1 MITKHLLLFFVCAL
15 ISVPTIVSA
24 AGDQPE
30 VGTVA
35 PDFQLTTNEANPAS
49 LKYYRGK
56 WLVLYFYPKDFTTG
70 CTLEAPNFQRDLATY
85 AQPNPVILRFKVY
98 A

>member
-1 MITKHLLLFFVCAL
+1 MITKHLLLSLFVCAL

-35 PDFQLTTNEANPAS
+35 PDFQLTTETGRS
-49 LKYYRGK
+49 VHSMVRDGK
-56 WLVLYFYPKDFTTG
+56 
-70 CTLEAPNFQRDLATY
+70 ERENH
-85 AQPNPVILRFKVY
+85 
-98 A
+98 